1 MSDAENAMDE
11 TVRVRIAGETD
22 AGAIRALTREA
33 YAKWVEV
40 IGREPLP
47 MQADYADALRKNRF
61 DLLYVGERLAALIET
76 VRQGDHLLIEN
87 VAVLP
92 TYQGRGFGGRLLDL
106 AEELAA
112 TSQCKC
118 VRLYTNKLFVAN
130 IRLYEARGYRIEREE
145 EFKGG
150 TVVHMMKPLA
160 PR

>member
-1 MSDAENAMDE
+1 VTE
-11 TVRVRIAGETD
+11 TVTLRLGREGD
-22 AGAIRALTREA
+22 ADAIRAITREA
-33 YAKWVEV
+33 YAKWAEV

-47 MQADYADALRKNRF
+47 MQVDYAAALRKHRF

-76 VRQGDHLLIEN
+76 VPQGDCLLIEN

-92 TYQGRGFGGRLLDL
+92 AYQGRGFGGRLLDL

-112 TSQCKC
+112 ASQCAC

-130 IRLYEARGYRIEREE
+130 IRLYEARGYRVEREE

-150 TVVHMMKPLA
+150 VVVHMMKPLA
-160 PR
+160 RR